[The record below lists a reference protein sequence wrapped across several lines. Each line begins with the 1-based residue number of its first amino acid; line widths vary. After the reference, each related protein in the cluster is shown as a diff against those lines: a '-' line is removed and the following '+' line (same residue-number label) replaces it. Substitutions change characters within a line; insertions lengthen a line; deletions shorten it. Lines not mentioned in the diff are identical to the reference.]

1 MLFNKKNKHVK
12 IGIIGEIIA
21 KYYIETVKKEQ
32 FIKHNTNDAYDLKTN
47 KGLYE
52 VKTDLNYIKF
62 NSIFCEYKS
71 NETPSGITTSI
82 SDFYIFI
89 CPNNRRFQ
97 EIKIFEIKTIFLKN
111 LINSEAV
118 ISRNAD
124 CYDYNNKIVGVN
136 FGYII
141 GDELLEQLGVVF
153 ELKPENDAP
162 DLYKKLIEYF

>member
-32 FIKHNTNDAYDLKTN
+32 FIKHNTNDSYDLKTN

-71 NETPSGITTSI
+71 NEKPSGITTSI

-89 CPNNRRFQ
+89 CPNNRKFQ
-97 EIKIFEIKTIFLKN
+97 EIKTIFLKN
-111 LINSEAV
+111 LIFQGVTVDRSAK
-118 ISRNAD
+118 
-124 CYDYNNKIVGVN
+124 CYDYNNKLVGLN
-136 FGYII
+136 WGHII
-141 GDELLEQLGVVF
+141 GEDLLKKIGCLF
-153 ELKPENDAP
+153 ELKIEVDAP
-162 DLYKKLIEYF
+162 DLYKMLIEYF